1 MWTPLSFIDIISFS
15 VLDHSFIEKNPDSI
29 SYSDT
34 ISLQL
39 FSELIHSSHCE
50 LTKFRCRVSS
60 AALFLMRFV
69 ALEPPLFIFH

>member
-1 MWTPLSFIDIISFS
+1 MFTPLSFIDINSFR
-15 VLDHSFIEKNPDSI
+15 VLDYSFTEKYPDTV

-39 FSELIHSSHCE
+39 FSELIHSNCK

-60 AALFLMRFV
+60 APYLMRV
-69 ALEPPLFIFH
+69 VTLELALFIFY